1 MPIARPRRNTV
12 RTAASTLG
20 ALSLLVALSACM
32 DSATDTVPASTVAP
46 PSATTAAAEARINI
60 KGFSFIPQDLTVRPG
75 AKINVINSNSVP
87 HTVTATDGAAF
98 DTGQIAPGQSV
109 TFTAP
114 DTPGSYAFICSLHP
128 RMKGTLTVA

>member
-20 ALSLLVALSACM
+20 ALSLLVALSACTN
-32 DSATDTVPASTVAP
+32 SATDTAPTSTVTP
-46 PSATTAAAEARINI
+46 PSATTAAAEARITI
-60 KGFSFIPQDLTVRPG
+60 RGFVFIPQDLTVRPG
-75 AKINVINSNSVP
+75 EQITVHNNNSVS

-98 DTGQIAPGQSV
+98 DTGDIAPGQSA